1 MKTELKNLSAC
12 KRCYYW
18 LFTSGVRVND
28 NDSIE
33 AAIKKFKREVTNAG
47 TLTELKRREFYEKP
61 SMLKKKA
68 RDAAIRKRE
77 RKRMLYGND

>member
-1 MKTELKNLSAC
+1 MDLHDYFKSVIILN
-12 KRCYYW
+12 Y
-18 LFTSGVRVND
+18 

-77 RKRMLYGND
+77 RKRMLYGNDWVFVNYYLTFR

>member
-1 MKTELKNLSAC
+1 MDVHDYFK
-12 KRCYYW
+12 
-18 LFTSGVRVND
+18 SGVRVND

-77 RKRMLYGND
+77 RKRMLYGNDWVLINYYLTFR